1 MTPILPDQIIES
13 PGDMHLTRLSPG
25 AIPMENPPKLK
36 GRRRLLQSLQRI
48 SSSPS
53 LAKMGRTPSSGYRS
67 GGKGSIS
74 CVSLSSTSS
83 PYSHSYGN
91 SCSSQLSGGLS
102 TAPTSGLTTPA
113 PDTLYFDTKARIRV
127 IENEIGT
134 GGVATPTSIPLP
146 ADVRPGSKS
155 MHLTSTQ
162 EVIEI
167 PGDHFSKSVAHSK
180 LPQRREDFDFWGDMP
195 DEIKVQI
202 FRYLRPKEVVRCS
215 SVSKTWHKMCY
226 DGQLWINL
234 DTSEFYRDIPGD
246 SLVKIITAAGP
257 FVRDLNLRGCVQMRE
272 KWMSEG
278 QRLSDACRNLVNF
291 SIEGCRID
299 RSSIHYFLLRNPRLV
314 HINISGL
321 TATNNSA
328 MKIIAQGCPQLEY
341 LNVSWCNNI
350 DTHGI
355 KRVVQS
361 CPKLKDLRAGEVKGF
376 NDKDFMLELFNRNTL
391 ERLVMHHC
399 ETLDDESLRVL
410 IEGLE
415 PEIDSLTDRPIVPP
429 RAFRH
434 LDFTRCRNITDKG
447 LQSLAHN
454 VPHLEGLQLSQC
466 QGLTDD
472 ALSGILASSPR
483 LTHLDL
489 EELDELTNTT
499 LQNLA
504 KAPSNK
510 RLEHLS
516 ISYCENLGDSGMLQ
530 VVKNCPNLK
539 NLDMDNTR
547 ISDLVLIGIAS
558 QVRSRNGNTSAT
570 GAPARNPK
578 VGLRM
583 VVYDCQNVTWTGV
596 REVLSRNAEI
606 KRPFPSSTS
615 TPVTSYPSEM
625 IQLKCFYGWQMTVEE
640 HTKRVLRGDLAAAS
654 RLERKWAEYMMA
666 NEEAGAG
673 GAGSR
678 RRRRRAREAAAL
690 HADEEE
696 GGAAIAGGM
705 GVGRRRRARS
715 GGCVVM

>member
-1 MTPILPDQIIES
+1 MATVYPSPNTMTPLLPDQIIES
-13 PGDMHLTRLSPG
+13 PGDIRLTSPSSG

-53 LAKMGRTPSSGYRS
+53 LAKMGRASSSGYRS
-67 GGKGSIS
+67 GGRGSMS
-74 CVSLSSTSS
+74 CMSLSSTSS
-83 PYSHSYGN
+83 SYSQSYGN
-91 SCSSQLSGGLS
+91 SCSSQLSGALS
-102 TAPTSGLTTPA
+102 TAPTSGLTMPV
-113 PDTLYFDTKARIRV
+113 PDTLCFDTKARIRIV
-127 IENEIGT
+127 GNEIGI
-134 GGVATPTSIPLP
+134 GGVTTPTSITLP
-146 ADVRPGSKS
+146 TDVLPSSKS
-155 MHLTSTQ
+155 MQLKSTQ
-162 EVIEI
+162 EVIEV
-167 PGDHFSKSVAHSK
+167 PDDYTSKPVADSNR
-180 LPQRREDFDFWGDMP
+180 PTRRENFDFWGDMP

-202 FRYLRPKEVVRCS
+202 FRYLRPKEVVSCS
-215 SVSKTWHKMCY
+215 SVSKTWQKMCY

-272 KWMSEG
+272 KWMLEG

-350 DTHGI
+350 DTHGL
-355 KRVVQS
+355 KRVVQA

-376 NDKDFMLELFNRNTL
+376 DNKDFMLELFNRNTL
-391 ERLVMHHC
+391 ERLVVHHC
-399 ETLDDESLRVL
+399 ETLNDESLMVL
-410 IEGLE
+410 IEGTE
-415 PEIDSLTDRPIVPP
+415 PQIDPLTDRPIIPA
-429 RAFRH
+429 RAFKH

-454 VPHLEGLQLSQC
+454 VPYLEGIQLSQC
-466 QGLTDD
+466 QSITDD

-530 VVKNCPNLK
+530 VVKNCPKLK

-547 ISDLVLIGIAS
+547 ISDLVLIEIAS
-558 QVRSRNGNTSAT
+558 QVRSRNRNTSST
-570 GAPARNPK
+570 PSFPAKNPK

-596 REVLSRNAEI
+596 RE
-606 KRPFPSSTS
+606 
-615 TPVTSYPSEM
+615 
-625 IQLKCFYGWQMTVEE
+625 
-640 HTKRVLRGDLAAAS
+640 
-654 RLERKWAEYMMA
+654 
-666 NEEAGAG
+666 
-673 GAGSR
+673 
-678 RRRRRAREAAAL
+678 
-690 HADEEE
+690 
-696 GGAAIAGGM
+696 
-705 GVGRRRRARS
+705 
-715 GGCVVM
+715 